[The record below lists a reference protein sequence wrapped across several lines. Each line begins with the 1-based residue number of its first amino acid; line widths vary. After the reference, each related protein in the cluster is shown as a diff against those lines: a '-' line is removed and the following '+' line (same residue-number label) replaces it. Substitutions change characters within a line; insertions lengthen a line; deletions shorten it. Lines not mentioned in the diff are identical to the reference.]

1 MGIIVH
7 THEMCTQVYAKA
19 DEQYGGCKTQ
29 NNKPKVQIYTGNG
42 SDAK

>member
-19 DEQYGGCKTQ
+19 DEQYGGCKRLENTEQ
-29 NNKPKVQIYTGNG
+29 QAKMTEIYG
-42 SDAK
+42 KW